1 MKESLHI
8 SGRERGRKGSTKG
21 TIRQKKKKKKETV
34 IAAQQT
40 AVKVVLNTIS

>member
-1 MKESLHI
+1 MRESLHI

-21 TIRQKKKKKKETV
+21 TIRKKKKKTV

-40 AVKVVLNTIS
+40 AVKVVLNTVS

>member
-21 TIRQKKKKKKETV
+21 TIRQKKKKKETV